1 MSTEKSGLSAPSASR
16 GYALLERAAHG
27 KVTLGW
33 ASAGGHGS
41 KREDA
46 VVWAD
51 RESIT
56 IVRPC
61 GKRIIVELCDGQA
74 EKIAQM
80 ITGG

>member
-1 MSTEKSGLSAPSASR
+1 MSSGNDSSSAPSASR
-16 GYALLERAAHG
+16 CYPLLERAAHG

-51 RESIT
+51 KESIT

-61 GKRIIVELCDGQA
+61 GKRIIVDLCDGQA